1 MAEQLTGL
9 GFKPRQS
16 HVSILLGVTLQW
28 TSISSGGGGGGVVIL
43 LGMLYAKETWIS
55 SGHLGPWLVCAFT
68 LLLS

>member
-16 HVSILLGVTLQW
+16 HVSILLGVTLRW
-28 TSISSGGGGGGVVIL
+28 TSISSGGAGGVVIL
-43 LGMLYAKETWIS
+43 LGMLCAKETWIS
-55 SGHLGPWLVCAFT
+55 SGHLGPWLVCTFT